1 MNKVNFIFFFKN
13 NKYIFSIFVVVLSAF
28 FWLFS
33 NNFVIDEFEKGYDS
47 FRYLYHALNGCS
59 VNFYT
64 CEMPIIRLLGALG
77 NDTTEIYI
85 NYLLLIFIFLVI
97 SISKKLL
104 PYLFYSLPILIYFMG
119 QPGKDG
125 FTIVGSIALLSILND
140 LDFSQFRFSILRPTL
155 NKKYLIN
162 VFRFSIIL
170 ISVYLRF
177 KFWSVILVISILFF
191 LVKNSDNSKSL
202 KKNFKF
208 LVFFFLIIVISIY
221 RLKVFGLE
229 NFLFH
234 TSTIDM
240 SNFGSERYS
249 FLVGAGVLNYI
260 YRFIFYFIFPL
271 LNPVRIIID
280 LLLFK
285 SNAGFITLLGILILI
300 QNFILYKNKILLN
313 FFYFS
318 IPILALI
325 SIFIFPHLRYYLI
338 FFPALII
345 ITLMNKNNNKKVKIV

>member
-1 MNKVNFIFFFKN
+1 MNKVNFIFFLKY

-47 FRYLYHALNGCS
+47 FRYLYHAQNGCA

-77 NDTTEIYI
+77 SDTTEIYI

-125 FTIVGSIALLSILND
+125 FTILGSIALLSILND
-140 LDFSQFRFSILRPTL
+140 LDFSQFRFSIFRPTL
-155 NKKYLIN
+155 NKKYVIN
-162 VFRFSIIL
+162 VLRFSILIVSSYLRLKFLPIIL
-170 ISVYLRF
+170 I
-177 KFWSVILVISILFF
+177 ISILFF
-191 LVKNSDNSKSL
+191 LVKYSDNSKSL
-202 KKNFKF
+202 NKNSKF
-208 LVFFFLIIVISIY
+208 LVFFFFVILISIY
-221 RLKVFGLE
+221 RLKVFGLD

-234 TSTIDM
+234 TSSIDI

-249 FLVGAGVLNYI
+249 FLVGPSVLNYI
-260 YRFIFYFIFPL
+260 YRFIFYFIFPIL
-271 LNPVRIIID
+271 YPIRIIFN
-280 LLLFK
+280 LFLFD
-285 SNAGFITLLGILILI
+285 SITGYTLLLGILILI
-300 QNFILYKNKILLN
+300 QNFILFKNKILLN

-318 IPILALI
+318 IPSLALI
-325 SIFIFPHLRYYLI
+325 STFIFPHLRYFLVFY
-338 FFPALII
+338 PAVIV
-345 ITLMNKNNNKKVKIV
+345 ITLFNQNKKRQKYV